1 MRISDWSSDVC
12 SSDLGAADVGGQQH
26 PKHHHAQRHV
36 LEVFA
41 YRDARANGPHGG
53 EERPHAENIDDRWCQ
68 QPDDPHARPACTDD
82 DVKPTRHGP
91 EVRMTEALKQ
101 LAPEI
106 AGDAYPPRAYRSQGF
121 HITRTHAKAPSRSV
135 RRSSSA
141 STPTDR
147 DRKSTRLNYSH

>member
-12 SSDLGAADVGGQQH
+12 SSDLGAADDGGHQH

-36 LEVFA
+36 REVLA

-91 EVRMTEALKQ
+91 EVRMTAALKP
-101 LAPEI
+101 LAPAI
-106 AGDAYPPRAYRSQGF
+106 AGAASPPRAYRSQ
-121 HITRTHAKAPSRSV
+121 H
-135 RRSSSA
+135 RRAARRGTELPKWYVS
-141 STPTDR
+141 
-147 DRKSTRLNYSH
+147 